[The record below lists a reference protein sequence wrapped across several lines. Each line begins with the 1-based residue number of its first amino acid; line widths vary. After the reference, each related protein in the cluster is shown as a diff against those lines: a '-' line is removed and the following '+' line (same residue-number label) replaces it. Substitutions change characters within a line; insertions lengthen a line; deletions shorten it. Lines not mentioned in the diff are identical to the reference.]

1 MSVTKG
7 KSGKVYVG
15 ANVVAEIQGFSF
27 TRNAARAE
35 RSTLDD
41 EWDRSDTV
49 TKSWS
54 GQMTVWWDP
63 SDANGQMGL
72 EEGDAAALKLYPDGN
87 ANGKTYYY
95 GDVIVDSV
103 EIGNERAN
111 HVTAT
116 IQFTGSGA
124 CTKAVVGA

>member
-1 MSVTKG
+1 MAVTKG

-15 ANVVAEIQGFSF
+15 ANVVAEVQQFSF
-27 TRNAARAE
+27 SRNAARAD
-35 RSTLDD
+35 RSTLED
-41 EWDRSDTV
+41 EWDRSAPV

-54 GQMTVWWDP
+54 GSLSVWWDP
-63 SDANGQMGL
+63 TDANGQMGL
-72 EEGDAAALKLYPDGN
+72 EEGDEAALKLYPDGN

-103 EIGNERAN
+103 EVTNERPN

-116 IQFTGSGA
+116 IQFTGNGA

>member
-1 MSVTKG
+1 MAVTKG

-15 ANVVAEIQGFSF
+15 SNVVAEVQSFSF
-27 TRNAARAE
+27 TRNSEMAD
-35 RSTLDD
+35 RSTLED
-41 EWDRSDTV
+41 EWNRSAPV

-54 GQMTVWWDP
+54 GQMAVWWDP
-63 SDANGQMGL
+63 SDTNVQMGL
-72 EEGDAAALKLYPDGN
+72 EEGDEAALKLYPDGN

-95 GDVIVDSV
+95 GDVIVTSV
-103 EIGNERAN
+103 ELGNERAN

-116 IQFTGSGA
+116 IQFTGTGA

>member
-1 MSVTKG
+1 MAVTKG

-15 ANVVAEIQGFSF
+15 ANVVAEVQSFNF
-27 TRNAARAE
+27 TRNAARAD

-41 EWDRSDTV
+41 EWDRSAMV

-54 GQMTVWWDP
+54 GSLTVWWDP
-63 SDANGQMGL
+63 SDTNGQMGL
-72 EEGDAAALKLYPDGN
+72 EEGDEATLNLYPDGN

-95 GDVIVDSV
+95 GTVIVDSV
-103 EIGNERAN
+103 EVTNERAN

>member
-15 ANVVAEIQGFSF
+15 ANVVAEVQSFNF
-27 TRNAARAE
+27 TRNAELAD
-35 RSTLDD
+35 RSTLED
-41 EWDRSDTV
+41 EWNRSAAV

-54 GQMTVWWDP
+54 GSMTVWWDP

-72 EEGDAAALKLYPDGN
+72 EEGDEVALKLYPDGN

-95 GDVIVDSV
+95 GDVIVTSV
-103 EIGNERAN
+103 ELGNERAN

-116 IQFTGSGA
+116 IQFTGNGA

>member
-1 MSVTKG
+1 MAVIKG
-7 KSGKVYVG
+7 RQGKVYVG
-15 ANVVAEIQGFSF
+15 ANVVAEVQNFNF
-27 TRNAARAE
+27 TRTAALAD

-41 EWDRSDTV
+41 EWDRNAPV

-54 GQMTVWWDP
+54 GSLTVWWDP

-72 EEGDAAALKLYPDGN
+72 EEGDEAALKLYPDGN

-95 GDVIVDSV
+95 GDVVVTSV
-103 EIGNERAN
+103 ELTNERPN

-116 IQFTGSGA
+116 IQFTGNGA
-124 CTKAVVGA
+124 CTKAVVG